1 MYLWEPALTQK
12 YLLQTQ
18 CKDLEDYQGCFYEDG
33 AEACQKEI
41 DVSTIHLIIAP
52 SHFLT
57 ILIATAHFS
66 LHSFDILSQDRH
78 DLSNVLLLQGEMQE
92 RTRYLKEG
100 NLFAYDVKADQD
112 MHERDEFIEHVV
124 PELDL

>member
-1 MYLWEPALTQK
+1 M
-12 YLLQTQ
+12 
-18 CKDLEDYQGCFYEDG
+18 
-33 AEACQKEI
+33 
-41 DVSTIHLIIAP
+41 STIHLIIAP

-124 PELDL
+124 PALDL

>member
-1 MYLWEPALTQK
+1 M
-12 YLLQTQ
+12 
-18 CKDLEDYQGCFYEDG
+18 
-33 AEACQKEI
+33 
-41 DVSTIHLIIAP
+41 
-52 SHFLT
+52 
-57 ILIATAHFS
+57 
-66 LHSFDILSQDRH
+66 SQDRH

-124 PELDL
+124 PALDL